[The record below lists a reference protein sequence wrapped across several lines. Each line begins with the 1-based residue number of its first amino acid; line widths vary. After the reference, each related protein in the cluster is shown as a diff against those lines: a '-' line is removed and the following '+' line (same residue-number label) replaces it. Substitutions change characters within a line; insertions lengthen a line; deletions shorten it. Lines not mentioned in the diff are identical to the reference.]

1 MEENNNNN
9 NQVDLSQQM
18 QELKSIFE
26 EFKQFKAQQQPLKKV
41 TEEPDVKKGLKDIY
55 KEDTKK
61 TATEEELE
69 ELRKYKTD
77 IETVK
82 AVNEVVDILS
92 DKGLPTNST
101 IAKSLLGA
109 DNDTTLANV
118 KNFEKIYKKA
128 VADGVQKAL
137 KENGFE
143 PPKKSNSNTEK
154 YEGKTSKELADLWAR
169 GEITTNEYDSLIK
182 KLN

>member
-1 MEENNNNN
+1 MEEDNNN
-9 NQVDLSQQM
+9 NQQNNDLSQQM
-18 QELKSIFE
+18 QELKSMFE
-26 EFKQFKAQQQPLKKV
+26 ELKQFKAQSQQQQI
-41 TEEPDVKKGLKDIY
+41 EEPKGLKDIY

-61 TATEEELE
+61 TAAEEELE

-109 DNDTTLANV
+109 DNDSTLANV

-169 GEITTNEYDSLIK
+169 GEITTSEYDSLMK